1 MFKILLSLFLYH
13 KLNKVYLINHLCL
26 DDYIP
31 KNNDTLNDNN
41 RLNNN
46 NNILEDNNIPKNT
59 NNNRFGN
66 LILLNTNKTYIR
78 INKIGY
84 DERFNDKEA
93 YDLEKIIINFNK
105 YKLLNILEDTTINVY
120 NKLDIIN
127 NDDDLSK
134 LIKDSSYSSIKIKN
148 GGLFNDWN
156 IEFN

>member
-1 MFKILLSLFLYH
+1 MFKIFLSLFLYC
-13 KLNKVYLINHLCL
+13 KFNRIQLINYLCL

-41 RLNNN
+41 
-46 NNILEDNNIPKNT
+46 IPKT
-59 NNNRFGN
+59 INNNRFGN

-78 INKIGY
+78 PNKIGY
-84 DERFNDKEA
+84 DERFNDKEV

-134 LIKDSSYSSIKIKN
+134 LNKDSSYNPIKIKN

-156 IEFN
+156 IDFN

>member
-1 MFKILLSLFLYH
+1 MFKIFLSLFLYC
-13 KLNKVYLINHLCL
+13 KINRIQLINHLCL

-41 RLNNN
+41 ILNANN
-46 NNILEDNNIPKNT
+46 MMEDNNIPKSI

-78 INKIGY
+78 TNKLGY
-84 DERFNDKEA
+84 DERFNDTEV
-93 YDLEKIIINFNK
+93 YDLENIIINFNK

-134 LIKDSSYSSIKIKN
+134 LNKDSSYSPIKIKN